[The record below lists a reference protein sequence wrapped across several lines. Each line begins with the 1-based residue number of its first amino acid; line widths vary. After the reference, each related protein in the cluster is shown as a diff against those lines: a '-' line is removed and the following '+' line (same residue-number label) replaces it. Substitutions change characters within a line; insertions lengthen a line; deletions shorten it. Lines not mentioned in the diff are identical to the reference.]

1 MFGIQAGH
9 SRWVSVLHLTTTACG
24 GLTIW
29 NLVIEL
35 LRSLAGGDDM
45 TKLAHQ
51 NPTYPDFTI
60 NQKSL
65 GTKSTFA
72 S

>member
-1 MFGIQAGH
+1 
-9 SRWVSVLHLTTTACG
+9 
-24 GLTIW
+24 
-29 NLVIEL
+29 VIEL

-72 S
+72 SQARAQVGEP